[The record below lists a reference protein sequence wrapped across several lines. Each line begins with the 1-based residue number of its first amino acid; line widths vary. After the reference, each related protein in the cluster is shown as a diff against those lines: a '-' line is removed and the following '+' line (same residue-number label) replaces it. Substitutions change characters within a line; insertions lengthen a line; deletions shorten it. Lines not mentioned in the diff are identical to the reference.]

1 MMMLTLRSN
10 MVNIDH
16 GEHQD
21 DEKKSD
27 EEKKN
32 LFRFD
37 CVAEGNPAPSVFWTK
52 EVR

>member
-1 MMMLTLRSN
+1 
-10 MVNIDH
+10 MVTDDDDVDLEFKY

-21 DEKKSD
+21 DEKES
-27 EEKKN
+27 EKN
-32 LFRFD
+32 FFVIRFD